1 MLWDGFN
8 QAFFPPFIIISI
20 IFLVEWSFAVER
32 WIDLVCVCVW
42 VEREKR
48 EVQLGL
54 ISLVPV
60 HFFHPLLE
68 RIFISGTC
76 FYVARAPLNEREKL
90 SLSTTSCRIPCFV
103 STKGEGLDIDSFFFL
118 SLRVS
123 REESSL

>member
-1 MLWDGFN
+1 MDRFG
-8 QAFFPPFIIISI
+8 
-20 IFLVEWSFAVER
+20 
-32 WIDLVCVCVW
+32 VCVCVGR
-42 VEREKR
+42 EREKR

-103 STKGEGLDIDSFFFL
+103 STKGEGLDIDSFFFSL
-118 SLRVS
+118 SVYRVKNLLFKMTMIAPALPV
-123 REESSL
+123 RLARNNCC

>member
-1 MLWDGFN
+1 MDRFG
-8 QAFFPPFIIISI
+8 
-20 IFLVEWSFAVER
+20 
-32 WIDLVCVCVW
+32 VCVW

-103 STKGEGLDIDSFFFL
+103 STKEEGLDIDSFFF